1 MTEPV
6 GVVLAGGASRR
17 MGTDKAFV
25 AVDGRSMVLRVADAL
40 VSGGCGPL
48 VCQGGD
54 PRRLAAV
61 GLDLWP
67 DVSPPE
73 GPVGA
78 IRSALGRAVEAF
90 PEVDVVVVAACDL
103 PFLNGG
109 VVRSL
114 VAAATGSGRA
124 AVATTSGRPHL
135 VAAWPVL
142 LSTVVARAADSGVTT
157 YRQLVADVPSVELE
171 VAESAV
177 VNVNRPGDVPV
188 GDVPET
194 RRGRH
199 R

>member
-1 MTEPV
+1 
-6 GVVLAGGASRR
+6 GG
-17 MGTDKAFV
+17 
-25 AVDGRSMVLRVADAL
+25 
-40 VSGGCGPL
+40 GGGP
-48 VCQGGD
+48 
-54 PRRLAAV
+54 
-61 GLDLWP
+61 
-67 DVSPPE
+67 
-73 GPVGA
+73 
-78 IRSALGRAVEAF
+78 
-90 PEVDVVVVAACDL
+90 
-103 PFLNGG
+103 
-109 VVRSL
+109 
-114 VAAATGSGRA
+114 
-124 AVATTSGRPHL
+124 TTSGRPHL